1 MKAFFASTHKMIGQP
16 LNPSEACVEKKL
28 NLQLNVTKKNTFNAE
43 DITWVFQEKK
53 NDLVFRIP
61 SYLFSKSLLLPL
73 WPFNKMYSPVTWSIN
88 QSIKNGKG
96 RLMMERH
103 SFLLLAQVINAKRV
117 LHLKFGSVESWE

>member
-53 NDLVFRIP
+53 KWFGFQDPKLFIFQKLTPSLMAIQQNVFT
-61 SYLFSKSLLLPL
+61 SHL
-73 WPFNKMYSPVTWSIN
+73 IN
-88 QSIKNGKG
+88 QSINQKRKGKADDG
-96 RLMMERH
+96 ETFFSSSSSGH
-103 SFLLLAQVINAKRV
+103 
-117 LHLKFGSVESWE
+117 